1 MNTQINSQKSL
12 VDGIDRQIELIDG
25 MIATYKSMLSQ
36 LSEMQTKLD
45 DMGRVIRAND
55 AIASN
60 KVNLDQSPDGDFY
73 MTSFSDPSTMY
84 EVSWFSCDCPDHVY
98 RHKDCKHMIAFR
110 SLSDEKRLAD
120 LKAEAL
126 QARADLGL

>member
-1 MNTQINSQKSL
+1 MNTQIDSQKSL
-12 VDGIDRQIELIDG
+12 VDGIDHQIALIDG

-36 LSEMQTKLD
+36 LSEMQSKLD
-45 DMGRVIRAND
+45 DMGRIIKAND
-55 AIASN
+55 AITSN
-60 KVNLDQSPDGDFY
+60 KVNLDISPDGDFY

-84 EVSWFSCDCPDHVY
+84 EVCWFSCDCPDHVY
-98 RHKDCKHMIAFR
+98 RHKVCKHMIAFR

-120 LKAEAL
+120 LEAEAM